1 VSDDLRLWVVDSSSL
16 IQVRQAGISQ
26 ARQAA
31 VFRRLEAA
39 AKADCLIFP
48 SQVRHELE
56 WVEADH
62 PDDQALAWVRRVRDI
77 AERDADLST
86 VQRVLAKAP
95 RLIDAASTRDPADPY
110 VIALAL
116 DSISLGGVSILSDDR
131 VDRPDGRGG
140 FKKLS
145 VATVAGLYDVPVVP
159 LTGFILRFLDSR

>member
-1 VSDDLRLWVVDSSSL
+1 MGEDLRLWVVDSSSL

-26 ARQAA
+26 AKQAA
-31 VFRRLEAA
+31 VYKRLEEA

-62 PDDQALAWVRRVRDI
+62 PGDQALAWVRRVRDI
-77 AERDADLST
+77 AERAANLAT
-86 VQRVLAKAP
+86 VQRILAKAP
-95 RLIDAASTRDPADPY
+95 QLIDPASTRDAADPY

-116 DSISLGGVSILSDDR
+116 DSIRLGGVSILSDDR

-140 FKKLS
+140 VRKLS
-145 VATVAGLYDVPVVP
+145 VATVAAIYDVPVVP
-159 LTGFILRFLDSR
+159 LTGFMLRFLDSR